1 MLETRA
7 TIVQIHDG
15 RAMVNANQVSGCE
28 QCNGQ
33 GCGSSKVA
41 QLFCSKP
48 RYFEVDNPIAAQPGD
63 EVIVSVADG
72 AVLRGIGLAYLLPII
87 SMVIGA
93 GLASYLSDATTEN
106 GDLYVAGGCVMG
118 LVIGF
123 WMSQKFALRLSRA
136 QNRPFV
142 ARRWVEIAK

>member
-7 TIVQIHDG
+7 TVVQIYPKT
-15 RAMVNANQVSGCE
+15 ALVQANQVSGCE

-48 RYFEVDNPIAAQPGD
+48 RQFEVGNPIDAAVGD

-72 AVLRGIGLAYLLPII
+72 AVLRGIGLVYLLPLVLLVLGGGFA
-87 SMVIGA
+87 SLVVTRSGQNDAFVALGSVA
-93 GLASYLSDATTEN
+93 GLLL
-106 GDLYVAGGCVMG
+106 G
-118 LVIGF
+118 
-123 WMSQKFALRLSRA
+123 
-136 QNRPFV
+136 FV
-142 ARRWVEIAK
+142 AAKWIAARLGRHQNQPYIARQWAEKLQ

>member
-7 TIVQIHDG
+7 IIIQTKQG
-15 RAMVNANQVSGCE
+15 RATVAANQVSGCE

-48 RYFEVDNPIAAQPGD
+48 RYYEVDNRIGAQAGD

-72 AVLRGIGLAYLLPII
+72 AVLRGIALVYVLPIF
-87 SMVIGA
+87 SLVLGA
-93 GLASYLSDATTEN
+93 GGASSLVGAAGQGDIYAACGGLLGLLFGFLLGKWLSTRLDR
-106 GDLYVAGGCVMG
+106 GQDRPYVAKKWAEV
-118 LVIGF
+118 
-123 WMSQKFALRLSRA
+123 K
-136 QNRPFV
+136 
-142 ARRWVEIAK
+142 

>member
-87 SMVIGA
+87 SMVLGA
-93 GLASYLSDATTEN
+93 GLASWLSGTTEN
-106 GDLYVAGGCVMG
+106 GDLYVAGGGVLG

-123 WMSQKFALRLSRA
+123 WTSHRLAMRLSRS

-142 ARRWVEIAK
+142 ARRWVEIVK

>member
-87 SMVIGA
+87 SMVLGA
-93 GLASYLSDATTEN
+93 GLASWLSGTTAN
-106 GDLYVAGGCVMG
+106 GDLYVADGGMLG

-123 WMSQKFALRLSRA
+123 WTSHSLAKRLSRS

-142 ARRWVEIAK
+142 ARRWVEIVK

>member
-15 RAMVNANQVSGCE
+15 SAMVNANQVSGCE

-48 RYFEVDNPIAAQPGD
+48 KYFEVDNPIGALPGE
-63 EVIVSVADG
+63 EVVVSVADG
-72 AVLRGIGLAYLLPII
+72 AVLRGIGLAYLLPI
-87 SMVIGA
+87 SCMVFVA
-93 GLASYLSDATTEN
+93 GLASLWSDTDAHM
-106 GDLYVAGGCVMG
+106 DLFVAGGGVLG
-118 LVIGF
+118 LMAGF
-123 WMSQKFALRLSRA
+123 WISQRWALRLSRI
-136 QNRPFV
+136 QNRPYV
-142 ARRWVEIAK
+142 ARRWVEVSK

>member
-7 TIVQIHDG
+7 TIVQIHNG
-15 RAMVNANQVSGCE
+15 SAMVHANQVSGCE

-48 RYFEVDNPIAAQPGD
+48 RYFEVDNPIGAQPGE

-72 AVLRGIGLAYLLPII
+72 AVLRGIGLVYLLPIS
-87 SMVIGA
+87 SMVLAA
-93 GLASYLSDATTEN
+93 GLASWMANLVEN
-106 GDLYVAGGCVMG
+106 SELYVAGGAVLG
-118 LVIGF
+118 LIVGF
-123 WMSQKFALRLSRA
+123 WISQRLALRLSRI
-136 QNRPFV
+136 QNRPYV
-142 ARRWVEIAK
+142 ARRWVEVNK

>member
-7 TIVQIHDG
+7 TIVQIHNG
-15 RAMVNANQVSGCE
+15 SAMVHANQVSGCE

-48 RYFEVDNPIAAQPGD
+48 RYFEVDNPIGAQPGE

-72 AVLRGIGLAYLLPII
+72 AVLRGIGLVYLLPIL
-87 SMVIGA
+87 SMVLVA
-93 GLASYLSDATTEN
+93 GLASWMANLVEN
-106 GDLYVAGGCVMG
+106 SELYVAGGAVLG
-118 LVIGF
+118 LIVGF
-123 WMSQKFALRLSRA
+123 WISQRLALRLSRI
-136 QNRPFV
+136 QNRPYV
-142 ARRWVEIAK
+142 ARRWVEVNK

>member
-7 TIVQIHDG
+7 TIIRVHEG
-15 RAMVNANQVSGCE
+15 RATVHANQVNGCE

-48 RYFEVDNPIAAQPGD
+48 RYFEVDNPIAALPGE

-72 AVLRGIGLAYLLPII
+72 AVLRGISLAYLLPVACLVT
-87 SMVIGA
+87 MA
-93 GLASYLSDATTEN
+93 GLASALTAGLAH
-106 GDLYVAGGCVMG
+106 GDLYVAGGAVLG
-118 LVIGF
+118 LVCGIRIAKLLDRRH
-123 WMSQKFALRLSRA
+123 SLAR
-136 QNRPFV
+136 NHPYV
-142 ARRWVEIAK
+142 ARKWMDAAK